1 MCSWWGQDFVL
12 IVLKVLVVI
21 PSNYARFLVLAMY
34 TRWIGFVRCRVPT
47 FPLNKKM
54 FAIHYWVKQFSAHW
68 NAGHLKCFWSTNF
81 MVGSTGH
88 HSTPTLRLV
97 ILFKSMRA
105 RIATVPLAPFSFHSS
120 FAGRQLNF
128 HFPLKSRETRSK
140 HIPFNGPPINIT
152 AFSIIMFS
160 T

>member
-1 MCSWWGQDFVL
+1 
-12 IVLKVLVVI
+12 
-21 PSNYARFLVLAMY
+21 
-34 TRWIGFVRCRVPT
+34 
-47 FPLNKKM
+47 
-54 FAIHYWVKQFSAHW
+54 
-68 NAGHLKCFWSTNF
+68 